1 MDKEHNCYGVKM
13 QEKNKMREIEIE
25 KMIVSCGAIDEKL
38 DRSVKLI
45 QMITNKKVIVV
56 QAKKRIP
63 TFGISP
69 GKKAGCKVTIRDKE
83 EIHKFLKRFFSA
95 VSNKL
100 KKKSIAKDHFSF
112 GIKEYIEVPGLEYKR
127 DIGILG
133 FEVDVVF
140 KRKGKR
146 VKMKKIKQGKYPE
159 KQKVTKEEIIEYL
172 TKNLEVNIDDS
183 K

>member
-1 MDKEHNCYGVKM
+1 MDKKHNCDGVM
-13 QEKNKMREIEIE
+13 EKQNKMREIEIE
-25 KMIVSCGAIDEKL
+25 KIVVSCGCIDEKL
-38 DRSVKLI
+38 DRSVKLLG
-45 QMITNKKVIVV
+45 MITGKKVMIV

-83 EIHKFLKRFFSA
+83 EINKFLKRFFSA
-95 VSNKL
+95 ISNKL
-100 KKKSIAKDHFSF
+100 KNKSIAKDHFSF

-133 FEVDVVF
+133 FKVDVAF

-146 VKMKKIKQGKYPE
+146 VKMKKIKQVKYPE

-172 TKNLEVNIDDS
+172 TKNLEVSIDDS